1 MGEDTSTVAPFEL
14 SGVVRTCEEV
24 WAGIRERHP
33 EVPEVVILVG
43 SGEERGKLRKLGHWS
58 AGRWAVPDGE
68 GMGRRGEVLIAAEG
82 FKHGSAE
89 VLDTLLHEAAHAIAS
104 ARKVKDTTRGGRY
117 HNERYKHIAEEVGL
131 VVEKMGP
138 HGWAKT
144 SLADGTPERYAAELV
159 MLQLSLTAWRRQR
172 RERPDGS
179 EPGAE
184 GGEGEEGVN
193 ANGRKRGQRQHL
205 PLFQCACEKPRKMRM
220 AASVAA
226 LGDVMCCV
234 CNQPFR
240 EEAPPAPAGE

>member
-1 MGEDTSTVAPFEL
+1 MDTDTTSPLPFEL

-24 WAGIRERHP
+24 WASIRDRHP

-82 FKHGSAE
+82 FKHGAAD
-89 VLDTLLHEAAHAIAS
+89 VLDTLLHEAAHAIAHV
-104 ARKVKDTTRGGRY
+104 RKVKDTTRGGRY

-131 VVEKMGP
+131 AVEKMGP

-144 SLADGTPERYAAELV
+144 ALGEGTADRYAGELV

-179 EPGAE
+179 EPGSSEAE
-184 GGEGEEGVN
+184 GGQGASAADAG
-193 ANGRKRGQRQHL
+193 GRKRGQL
-205 PLFQCACEKPRKMRM
+205 PLFVCGCPKPRKMRM
-220 AASVAA
+220 AAATAA
-226 LGDVMCCV
+226 LGDVTCGV
-234 CNQPFR
+234 CGQPFR
-240 EEAPPAPAGE
+240 EEGATAANPE